1 VAQADKTALEEQ
13 VAEQKRRLAAATA
26 AAAALAADKKAAEAQ
41 VAELKV
47 LLAESTALSDTWQ
60 GQQAKAGEELN
71 AMASEVR
78 ATDRPRVAPG
88 ARRKPGG
95 PAR

>member
-13 VAEQKRRLAAATA
+13 VAEQKRRLAAAT